1 VAPYRKRLRSGFSLA
16 MLLLAVAAAQPASA
30 APKVVASIKPLHS
43 LVAGVMQGVGE
54 PYLLVAGG
62 GSPHTY
68 ALRPSQS
75 QALAEADL
83 VFWIGPELETF
94 LVKPLVNLRSRNLTL
109 RGGVV
114 SLAQAENILKLPLL
128 PPGIVDAPRTG
139 EADHLHAS
147 VDMHIWLDPRNAAV
161 MVQAI
166 ALHLAAV
173 DPAHASIYRTNST
186 VMGVRLRALERQIA
200 QELDAPLAPYMVF
213 HDAYG
218 YFEARFGVAPAA
230 VISIDPE
237 RPPGAARIRALKTRI
252 AQTNTACI
260 FIEPQF
266 EPRIAQR
273 LAEGTS
279 ARLGV
284 LDPLGADIKDG
295 GDLYFTLLAN
305 LARNLRACAAP

>member
-1 VAPYRKRLRSGFSLA
+1 MRLRLGSI
-16 MLLLAVAAAQPASA
+16 LAVLLYAAAGSPQPAIA

-75 QALAEADL
+75 RALQQADL

-94 LVKPLVNLRSRNLTL
+94 LVKPLSNLALSGTVA
-109 RGGVV
+109 G
-114 SLAQAENILKLPLL
+114 LAQAENILLL
-128 PPGIVDAPRTG
+128 ATRPPGIVDTG
-139 EADHLHAS
+139 QTNAQDHLHATT
-147 VDMHIWLDPRNAAV
+147 DMHIWLDPRNAAA

-166 ALHLAAV
+166 ARQLADT

-186 VMGVRLRALERQIA
+186 VMQVRLKALERQIA
-200 QELDAPLAPYMVF
+200 GELAAPLAHYMVF

-218 YFEARFGVAPAA
+218 YFEARFGVAPTA
-230 VISIDPE
+230 VVSIDPE
-237 RPPGAARIRALKTRI
+237 RPPGAARIRALKNRI
-252 AQTNTACI
+252 TQTNTTCI
-260 FIEPQF
+260 FAEPQF
-266 EPRIAQR
+266 EPKIAGR
-273 LAEGTS
+273 LAEGTN

-295 GDLYFTLLAN
+295 GDLYFKLMGD
-305 LARNLRACAAP
+305 LARNLRACAADTPTR